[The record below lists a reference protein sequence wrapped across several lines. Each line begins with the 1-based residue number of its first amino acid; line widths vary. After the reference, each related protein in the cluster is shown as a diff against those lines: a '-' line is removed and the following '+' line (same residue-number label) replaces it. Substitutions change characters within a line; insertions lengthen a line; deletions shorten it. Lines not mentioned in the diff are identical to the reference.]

1 MKLFLVLT
9 TLLASAVMIAA
20 EGDSTHGVNYAP
32 SDKVATA
39 LAKGGT
45 FIDGPDFMVQ
55 GSHRDKAGNAE
66 LHVKETDVLYIIEG
80 TATFVTGGTMIGKHE
95 SRANQMIGTGIEG
108 GQTFQL
114 KKGDVITIEAG
125 VPHWFKETSGVSY
138 YVVKVKKP

>member
-1 MKLFLVLT
+1 MKLSLALT
-9 TLLASAVMIAA
+9 TLLASGVMIAA
-20 EGDSTHGVNYAP
+20 ESDSTSGVNYVP

-45 FIDGPDFMVQ
+45 LLTGSDFIVQ

-80 TATFVTGGTMIGKHE
+80 DATFVTGGTIKDRHEVRADQIGG
-95 SRANQMIGTGIEG
+95 SAIEG
-108 GQTFQL
+108 GKTHHL

-138 YVVKVKKP
+138 FVVKVKKP

>member
-1 MKLFLVLT
+1 MKLSLLLT
-9 TLLASAVMIAA
+9 TLLAAGVMLAA
-20 EGDSTHGVNYAP
+20 DGDTASSVNYIP

-45 FIDGPDFMVQ
+45 LLNGPDFQVQ

-80 TATFVTGGTMIGKHE
+80 DATFVTGGTIIGRHE
-95 SRANQMIGTGIEG
+95 VRAEQIGGSGIEG
-108 GQTFQL
+108 GKTFHL

-125 VPHWFKETSGVSY
+125 VPHWFKETSGISY

>member
-1 MKLFLVLT
+1 MKLSLALATFMASGVL
-9 TLLASAVMIAA
+9 MAA
-20 EGDSTHGVNYAP
+20 EGDSASAVNYVP

-45 FIDGPDFMVQ
+45 LLNGPDFIVQ

-80 TATFVTGGTMIGKHE
+80 DATFVTGGTIIGRHE
-95 SRANQMIGTGIEG
+95 VRAEQIGGSGIEG
-108 GQTFQL
+108 GKTFHL